1 MRIDGSCHCG
11 FIKYEGEA
19 DPEKAVVC
27 HCTDCQT
34 LSGSA
39 FRTVVP
45 VSSDTFRMTGGEPA
59 IYIKTGDS
67 GNKRQQAFCAK
78 CGSPIFSTSPNPG
91 PKLYMIRTGTI
102 RQRESFVPKVQLW
115 SRSKQRWVHD
125 FATTHAVETQ

>member
-19 DPEKAVVC
+19 DPEKAMVC

-45 VSSDTFRMTGGEPA
+45 VSSDTFR
-59 IYIKTGDS
+59 
-67 GNKRQQAFCAK
+67 GNKRQQAFCPK
-78 CGSPIFSTSPNPG
+78 CGSPIFSTSPDPG

-102 RQRESFVPKVQLW
+102 RQRDSFVPKVQLW

-125 FATTHAVETQ
+125 FAATHAVETQ